1 MNEIIDDNII
11 NEHTETELVQ
21 ASTTKRFTNFVIDR
35 IFTFGLS
42 MALYMILPQG
52 TIDAIAENR
61 IIDTVISS
69 VLYGLLMGIIEGLTR
84 GYSLGKW
91 ITGTIAINDD
101 GSKLGFSQAMLRGV
115 CRIIPFEPFSA
126 FGQDCYP
133 WHDSLSKTYVIDKA
147 LSNYP

>member
-11 NEHTETELVQ
+11 NEQTEVELVQ

-42 MALYMILPQG
+42 FVFYIALPQE
-52 TIDAIAENR
+52 TLNAIADNK
-61 IIDTVISS
+61 ILDTLISL
-69 VLYGLLMGIIEGLTR
+69 VLYGLLMGIIEGVTG

-91 ITGTIAINDD
+91 ITGTVAVNED
-101 GSKLGFSQAMLRGV
+101 GSKLSFSQAMLRGA
-115 CRIIPFEPFSA
+115 CRLIPFEPFSA

-133 WHDSLSKTYVIDKA
+133 WHDSLSKTYVIDKN
-147 LSNYP
+147 LSEY